1 MTFCDIWGPEFD
13 SVQYAEFLEKILNR
27 ITTRKITTMEG
38 SKVNSKVILP
48 KIKVVFPTKR
58 APEEE
63 KSASAWIDVA
73 SEESMDSAYEYD
85 FIEIEETKEKKKV
98 KRLKDVLKTEDI
110 EMPTG
115 FDEDEKE
122 MTIVYDELV
131 DFGDENVL
139 YEIQMASLE
148 DIAPFGI
155 PSEYYLAQLK

>member
-1 MTFCDIWGPEFD
+1 
-13 SVQYAEFLEKILNR
+13 
-27 ITTRKITTMEG
+27 
-38 SKVNSKVILP
+38 
-48 KIKVVFPTKR
+48 
-58 APEEE
+58 
-63 KSASAWIDVA
+63 
-73 SEESMDSAYEYD
+73 
-85 FIEIEETKEKKKV
+85 
-98 KRLKDVLKTEDI
+98 
-110 EMPTG
+110 MPTG